1 MARGS
6 YWQLHNFF
14 HPEVLQLKRQQQLL
28 QQQLQHALEEL
39 RGSISTVELL
49 NARVITGNLHRRV
62 ISGTELCCR

>member
-1 MARGS
+1 
-6 YWQLHNFF
+6 
-14 HPEVLQLKRQQQLL
+14 
-28 QQQLQHALEEL
+28 L